1 LPFVGVGEGRRRD
14 NRAMQRRPLLAAW
27 LTIAAAP
34 GTLAQVASGPA
45 APLRLGA
52 DRALVESGLAR
63 SLQQGFGADT
73 GIAVKLVSGPAL
85 AVLDAVRDGEVDAA
99 LTNAPEAEAGLDH
112 QGLVHDRRVIAAG
125 EFVVVGPVPRV
136 RGKAPS
142 SGNSGV
148 DALARIQELASSGA
162 EPVLFLSAG
171 DGSGTHVVEQALWRA
186 AHIDPAAP
194 WYATADTKS
203 PFAAQV
209 RSRAA
214 YAVVERG
221 AWLTLG
227 GAPLSII
234 VEGDPMLAES
244 VHAMRAFRVTHPAGK
259 IFIAWIAGGHGRAI
273 VAAHHGYRVP
283 A

>member
-1 LPFVGVGEGRRRD
+1 
-14 NRAMQRRPLLAAW
+14 MQRRPLLAASLM
-27 LTIAAAP
+27 LTAAP
-34 GTLAQVASGPA
+34 SVFAQVASGPA

-63 SLQQGFGADT
+63 SLQQAFGADT
-73 GIAVKLVSGPAL
+73 GIAVKVVSGPAL

-99 LTNAPEAEAGLDH
+99 LTNAPEAEAGLDQ
-112 QGLVHDRRVIAAG
+112 QGLVHDRRAIAGG
-125 EFVVVGPVPRV
+125 EFVVVGPLPRV
-136 RGKAPS
+136 RGKGKLPPP
-142 SGNSGV
+142 GNSGV
-148 DALARIQELASSGA
+148 DVLARVQELAAAAA
-162 EPVLFLSAG
+162 EPILFLSAG

-209 RSRAA
+209 RTRGA

-221 AWLTLG
+221 AWLAQG
-227 GAPLSII
+227 GPAQAIL
-234 VEGDPMLAES
+234 VESDPMLVES
-244 VHAMRAFRVTHPAGK
+244 VHAMRAFRITHPAGK
-259 IFIAWIAGGHGRAI
+259 IFIAWIAGGRGRAV
-273 VAAHHGYRVP
+273 VAAHHGYRLP